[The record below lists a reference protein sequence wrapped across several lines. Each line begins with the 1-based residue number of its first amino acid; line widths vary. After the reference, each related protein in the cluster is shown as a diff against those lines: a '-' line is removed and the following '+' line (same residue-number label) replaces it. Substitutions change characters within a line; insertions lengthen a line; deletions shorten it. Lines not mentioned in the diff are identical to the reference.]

1 MRKRIDVYSVVLF
14 LLTVAYFVAAAKGHG
29 PVGHGQP
36 GRGFF
41 SGG

>member
-1 MRKRIDVYSVVLF
+1 VKKRIDLVSVVLF
-14 LLTVAYFVAAAKGHG
+14 LLTVAYFVAGAKY
-29 PVGHGQP
+29 GHGQP